1 MKMKYVSLALILL
14 LIGNTFALTVEL
26 NAPNEVASG
35 KQISTQIVLSG
46 KADVVDVGVILPK
59 GFKMTSWNIYGI
71 EKSNV
76 NVSNEMVY
84 DKKMVHFQIKN
95 VDGKVTLETNFITNS
110 SGKLDFVV
118 TYKEGNFTSMAYKSA
133 YIKITEFVCGNGVCE
148 PGENIFNCPVDCGPQ
163 KLNYIL
169 IIAFAIIAIGGVTY
183 WMIRRWK
190 RVY

>member
-59 GFKMTSWNIYGI
+59 GFKMASWNIYGI

-95 VDGKVTLETNFITNS
+95 VDGKVTLETNLLQIQVEN
-110 SGKLDFVV
+110 L
-118 TYKEGNFTSMAYKSA
+118 TS
-133 YIKITEFVCGNGVCE
+133 
-148 PGENIFNCPVDCGPQ
+148 
-163 KLNYIL
+163 L
-169 IIAFAIIAIGGVTY
+169 
-183 WMIRRWK
+183 
-190 RVY
+190 